1 MFFSLIKPPYI
12 NYLQDGTEN
21 VSLMLVEQRI
31 KHDNSIMT
39 GYIPTLYGGFS
50 DMMSVG
56 TH

>member
-1 MFFSLIKPPYI
+1 VFFSLIKPPYI

-21 VSLMLVEQRI
+21 VSLMLMEQRI